1 MAVVMPIG
9 GRFYNK
15 LGPRFLVGL
24 GLVVSAYSFWALG
37 QLTTDMGFW
46 DIFFPQMWQGVGFS
60 LIFVALST
68 AALATIPKPK
78 MTAATGLYNVVRQV
92 FGSVGIAVAAT
103 QLTTHTEIY
112 RAALVSHMGSTQ
124 LVQAHQ
130 FIQMT
135 AAAMRQRGLDALAAT
150 QRALAILDLR
160 VTRQAATL
168 AYNHV
173 FLLVTVLF
181 VISVPLVL
189 LLKSAKTEGHAE
201 IMVD

>member
-1 MAVVMPIG
+1 
-9 GRFYNK
+9 
-15 LGPRFLVGL
+15 
-24 GLVVSAYSFWALG
+24 
-37 QLTTDMGFW
+37 
-46 DIFFPQMWQGVGFS
+46 FS

-68 AALATIPKPK
+68 AALATIPRPK

-103 QLTTHTEIY
+103 QLTTHTAIY
-112 RAALVSHMGSTQ
+112 RAELVTHMGTTQ
-124 LVQAHQ
+124 LVQAQ
-130 FIQMT
+130 NFIQMT
-135 AAAMRQRGLDALAAT
+135 AAAMRQRGLDAIAAT

-173 FLLVTVLF
+173 FLLVTLLF
-181 VISVPLVL
+181 AISVPLVF
-189 LLKSAKTEGHAE
+189 LLKSSRLEGGAE